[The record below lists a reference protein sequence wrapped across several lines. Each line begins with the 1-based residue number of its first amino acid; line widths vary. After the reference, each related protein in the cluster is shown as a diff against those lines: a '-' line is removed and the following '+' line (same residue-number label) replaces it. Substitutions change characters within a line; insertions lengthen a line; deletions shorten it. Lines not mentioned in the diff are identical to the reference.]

1 MITRWDF
8 INKIRKFEEGTVYER
23 MAVKPEDFLTYE
35 TAIPFLEEQQKIGD
49 FFNDFD
55 ILIEKQSQ
63 KIDLLK
69 QRKQGFLQKMF
80 V

>member
-1 MITRWDF
+1 MYLSND
-8 INKIRKFEEGTVYER
+8 
-23 MAVKPEDFLTYE
+23 
-35 TAIPFLEEQQKIGD
+35 LEEQQKIGD

-55 ILIEKQSQ
+55 NLIEKQSQ